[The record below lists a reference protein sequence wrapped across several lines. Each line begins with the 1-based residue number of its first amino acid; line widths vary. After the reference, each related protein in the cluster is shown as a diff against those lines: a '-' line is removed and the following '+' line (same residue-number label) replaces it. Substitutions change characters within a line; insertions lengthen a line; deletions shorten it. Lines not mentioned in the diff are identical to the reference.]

1 VSGRLALLSTT
12 HRVAPGLLTKSAWQI
27 LDAADLVAARAE
39 HPLIPTLQ
47 DHGVQVDTQL
57 PVDANSLARSLLDTA
72 GDGQTVWLVGDDGD
86 PALVEALTP
95 EIASRSESGAQ
106 IELEVLHG
114 SYDLPGARLLD
125 VVAVMDRL
133 RSPGGCPWDA
143 EQTHQ
148 SLATYLVEET
158 FEALAAI
165 DGDDPDA
172 LREELGDVLLQ
183 VAFHS
188 RIAEESS
195 ARAWS
200 IDDVASEL
208 VDKLVRRHPHV
219 FAGGD
224 AETASDVEQA
234 WHTLKQEEKPRRSVV
249 DGVPMAL
256 PALALS
262 EKLLSRSAKA
272 GLEIEVD
279 EPDLPD
285 ELDEELLGAILFGV
299 VSAARRRGLDS
310 ESALRRHAHAF
321 AEQARRAGMPGNGR

>member
-1 VSGRLALLSTT
+1 MSGRLALLSTT
-12 HRVAPGLLTKSAWQI
+12 HRVAPGLLTKSAWQA
-27 LDAADLVAARAE
+27 LDAADLIAAAAD
-39 HPLIPTLQ
+39 HPLIPTLA
-47 DHGVQVDTQL
+47 DHGVHVDTQL
-57 PVDANSLARSLLDTA
+57 PGDANSLARALLDA
-72 GDGQTVWLVGDDGD
+72 ADKGQTVWLVGDDGD
-86 PALVEALTP
+86 PALVESLTP

-143 EQTHQ
+143 EQTHE

-158 FEALAAI
+158 FEALSAI
-165 DGDDPDA
+165 DSNDPDG

-188 RIAEESS
+188 RIAEEST
-195 ARAWS
+195 ARPWS

-219 FAGGD
+219 FADGD

-234 WHTLKQEEKPRRSVV
+234 WHTLKQDEKPRRTVV

-272 GLEIEVD
+272 GLELEVD
-279 EPDLPD
+279 EPELPD
-285 ELDEELLGAILFGV
+285 VLDEELLGAILFGV

-321 AEQARRAGMPGNGR
+321 AEQARRAGMPSNDG

>member
-1 VSGRLALLSTT
+1 MTR
-12 HRVAPGLLTKSAWQI
+12 SAWRA
-27 LDAADLVAARAE
+27 LESADLVAADER
-39 HPLIPTLQ
+39 HSLIPTLI
-47 DHGVQVDTQL
+47 DESVTVDTGMPAEPTAL
-57 PVDANSLARSLLDTA
+57 ARALVDATN
-72 GDGQTVWLVGDDGD
+72 DGHVVWLVSDDGD
-86 PALVEALTP
+86 PALIEALTP
-95 EIASRSESGAQ
+95 EIATRAEAGEE

-114 SYDLPGARLLD
+114 SYDVPGSRLLD

-143 EQTHQ
+143 EQTHE

-158 FEALAAI
+158 FETLAAI
-165 DGDDPDA
+165 DSDDPDA

-219 FAGGD
+219 FGDGD
-224 AETASDVEQA
+224 AESASDVEEA
-234 WHTLKQEEKPRRSVV
+234 WHELKQQEKPRRTVV

-262 EKLLSRSAKA
+262 EKLLSRTAKA
-272 GLEIEVD
+272 GLDIEVD
-279 EPDLPD
+279 EPELPD
-285 ELDEELLGAILFGV
+285 VLDEELLGAILFGV
-299 VSAARRRGLDS
+299 VSAARRQGLDA
-310 ESALRRHAHAF
+310 ESALRRFSHAF
-321 AEQARRAGMPGNGR
+321 AEQARRAGMPATDR